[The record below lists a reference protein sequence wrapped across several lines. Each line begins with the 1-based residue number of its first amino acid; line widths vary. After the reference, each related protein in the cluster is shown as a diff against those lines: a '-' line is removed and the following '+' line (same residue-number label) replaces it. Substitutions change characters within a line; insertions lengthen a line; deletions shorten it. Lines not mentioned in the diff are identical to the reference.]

1 MNILVSFLV
10 GDSSVTIRATE
21 IIASSDKKTIYIYEN
36 PLDWFKDILSYDEFI
51 EEKTDTIEFMN
62 PISIDI
68 DKDSISDVESIS
80 LNGILNTIT
89 INSNIF
95 LESQKVYQ
103 VKGDIQ
109 FLHEYKRRF
118 TDYYEPGDIL
128 VLTSYLINK
137 N

>member
-1 MNILVSFLV
+1 MFTPN
-10 GDSSVTIRATE
+10 
-21 IIASSDKKTIYIYEN
+21 EN

-109 FLHEYKRRF
+109 FLHEYIRRF

>member
-1 MNILVSFLV
+1 MNILVSFFIRD
-10 GDSSVTIRATE
+10 GSVTIRAKK

-80 LNGILNTIT
+80 LNGILNTT

-109 FLHEYKRRF
+109 FLHEYIRRF
-118 TDYYEPGDIL
+118 TDYYEQEI
-128 VLTSYLINK
+128 Y
-137 N
+137 

>member
-1 MNILVSFLV
+1 MFTPN
-10 GDSSVTIRATE
+10 
-21 IIASSDKKTIYIYEN
+21 EN

-51 EEKTDTIEFMN
+51 EEKTDTLEFIN

-89 INSNIF
+89 INSNIY

-109 FLHEYKRRF
+109 SLYEYIRRF